1 MQAHPCFIKE
11 LPELASGKKQAL
23 KKELHYFSKW
33 LLIVNI
39 VFSYHDI

>member
-11 LPELASGKKQAL
+11 LPKLASRKKQAL
-23 KKELHYFSKW
+23 KKDLNYFSKW

-39 VFSYHDI
+39 HFSYCNI